1 MVVVREMVGIPGPR
15 QRGAVALEFLMLF
28 PMIVA
33 MLYAAAAYSV
43 LFYSKYQMQD
53 AVDKAVASAMR
64 VDRTGHSDSES
75 LEAAI
80 TTLSGGTLAALVAD
94 LPESVSNAVDAAA
107 TSCAMINSGGLDLL
121 KCSIKV
127 QVSSEESP
135 IVSQWSF
142 GFLGAFPPLPET
154 MSADSVISI

>member
-1 MVVVREMVGIPGPR
+1 
-15 QRGAVALEFLMLF
+15 
-28 PMIVA
+28 
-33 MLYAAAAYSV
+33 
-43 LFYSKYQMQD
+43 D
-53 AVDKAVASAMR
+53 D
-64 VDRTGHSDSES
+64 
-75 LEAAI
+75 
-80 TTLSGGTLAALVAD
+80 
-94 LPESVSNAVDAAA
+94 AA